1 MIFWHVWGD
10 AIENSR
16 GTWHSDYKD
25 CMSENGQDEVKKI
38 EEKLDKVN
46 LKEGDNS
53 EGSGEPDAG
62 SSILGFE
69 KEDPFKEAGEDAAGI
84 NSYFYCFFLVC
95 FCSSSQFFNANSL

>member
-1 MIFWHVWGD
+1 
-10 AIENSR
+10 
-16 GTWHSDYKD
+16 
-25 CMSENGQDEVKKI
+25 MSENGQDEVKKI

-84 NSYFYCFFLVC
+84 NSLFCFFL
-95 FCSSSQFFNANSL
+95 FNSCCLRC